1 MQGPASQP
9 ALVFITIFWSQC
21 LHSLPMSTLS
31 LRPVR
36 HQISGFDLRNFF
48 IFWSLCVHLSLSWSS
63 LSLSLAWTATWSFCP
78 AVLLSSHQL
87 ALASCC
93 FWNQTQALHPR
104 VQSFVIVWSP
114 ISPHPKPIN
123 STLVPGTIRHHFLL
137 PKMTFN
143 VPYHLARDFPGGTR
157 GKEPACQCRRH
168 RRRSFNPWFRKIPW
182 KRAWKPTQVFL
193 LGKSHGQRSLVGY
206 SPWGHKRVK
215 HNWATKHVHMH
226 SEPVK
231 SLSHVWLFASPW
243 TVAHQAPPPMGIS
256 RQEYWRGVPLPSPG
270 DLPDPGTEPS
280 SRSLQADALPYEPP
294 GTFPHYLP
302 INPVCLI
309 IGKLLVIL
317 QKQFKYHFLSAFVKV
332 WTHLSP
338 LIISVSLQ
346 STSPHITS
354 SASSTV

>member
-206 SPWGHKRVK
+206 SPWGHKRVR
-215 HNWATKHVHMH
+215 HNWARMWACTHTHTCMQGQAEGIEIVCKGMLRNEAEWSWESSGWTREYPGRDENNVVILPKGKFSDHMLFQAQRN
-226 SEPVK
+226 SRKCGELESVGLGSCF
-231 SLSHVWLFASPW
+231 SLNTTGYAMLDKWFP
-243 TVAHQAPPPMGIS
+243 G
-256 RQEYWRGVPLPSPG
+256 RWRGWTMKLKAHF
-270 DLPDPGTEPS
+270 S
-280 SRSLQADALPYEPP
+280 SQKTGSLLSVAGAQ
-294 GTFPHYLP
+294 HY
-302 INPVCLI
+302 
-309 IGKLLVIL
+309 
-317 QKQFKYHFLSAFVKV
+317 
-332 WTHLSP
+332 
-338 LIISVSLQ
+338 
-346 STSPHITS
+346 ITS
-354 SASSTV
+354 

>member
-1 MQGPASQP
+1 
-9 ALVFITIFWSQC
+9 
-21 LHSLPMSTLS
+21 MSTLS

-48 IFWSLCVHLSLSWSS
+48 IFWSLLCVHLSLSWSS

-168 RRRSFNPWFRKIPW
+168 RRQSFNPSGRSPGRGHGNPLKYSCLGNPMD
-182 KRAWKPTQVFL
+182 KGAW
-193 LGKSHGQRSLVGY
+193 
-206 SPWGHKRVK
+206 
-215 HNWATKHVHMH
+215 WATVHGVTK
-226 SEPVK
+226 EPNTTER
-231 SLSHVWLFASPW
+231 LSMYTC
-243 TVAHQAPPPMGIS
+243 TVSQWS
-256 RQEYWRGVPLPSPG
+256 RSVVS
-270 DLPDPGTEPS
+270 D
-280 SRSLQADALPYEPP
+280 SLQAHGL
-294 GTFPHYLP
+294 
-302 INPVCLI
+302 
-309 IGKLLVIL
+309 
-317 QKQFKYHFLSAFVKV
+317 
-332 WTHLSP
+332 
-338 LIISVSLQ
+338 
-346 STSPHITS
+346 
-354 SASSTV
+354 